1 MTGVK
6 RVGLD
11 EKRDFRVDDNECEVS
26 TVDSIQGR
34 DMDVVILSTVKN
46 VDEGLVSYIC
56 CKRLYDYCST
66 SLLILPILSLT
77 FFLSLKCY

>member
-1 MTGVK
+1 MKHVTV
-6 RVGLD
+6 D
-11 EKRDFRVDDNECEVS
+11 EKRDVRVDDNECEVS

>member
-34 DMDVVILSTVKN
+34 DMDVVILSAVKN
-46 VDEGLVSYIC
+46 VDEGVARYI
-56 CKRLYDYCST
+56 YCINIVIIYIP
-66 SLLILPILSLT
+66 LQGLE
-77 FFLSLKCY
+77 F